1 MWTKATLE
9 YLINNSNTM
18 SDEAMAA
25 ELTKMLG
32 IPFKKDQVT
41 KRRQRLGLKK
51 IGGRGNVKL
60 R

>member
-41 KRRQRLGLKK
+41 KAGRGLGLKK
-51 IGGRGNVKL
+51 
-60 R
+60 